1 MTLPEG
7 PPGVNSVLQK
17 SGKGPGFP
25 APFPDFPAAAG
36 AAQDSAVPM
45 APKSA

>member
-17 SGKGPGFP
+17 SGKGAGFP
-25 APFPDFPAAAG
+25 APFPENAAPARVR
-36 AAQDSAVPM
+36 QDSGVPM